1 MPCLWWS
8 RSELRVSVK
17 MRHDLIVVGA
27 GTAGCMA
34 AKTAAEGGLGVLLI
48 DSKPRDEIGDT
59 ACGNVVS
66 AGDLDRVGIK
76 HPKDICRVLKG
87 VKVFSPD
94 RGTVFTINL
103 KHLVLDRRAFGQKL
117 LSDALRAGAEF
128 SDRTKALGPVM
139 EGRRAVGIKT
149 DKGKMPSKLVVDA
162 SGFQAVIRNKLPSA
176 EKVRGEDTGVCYL
189 EVRKL
194 DEQIDPNYFLIY
206 LKGVGNG
213 YCWVTPE
220 GKNRA
225 NIGIG
230 VQGASNHPS
239 PKALFYEHVF
249 SRFNLEN
256 SKLIR
261 VRGGVVPTRG
271 PINPLYSN
279 GVMFVGD
286 AGCQTNPVSASG
298 IGLSLAAGRI
308 AGGGRSRSRRGRH
321 EPEGIP

>member
-1 MPCLWWS
+1 M
-8 RSELRVSVK
+8 
-17 MRHDLIVVGA
+17 
-27 GTAGCMA
+27 
-34 AKTAAEGGLGVLLI
+34 
-48 DSKPRDEIGDT
+48 
-59 ACGNVVS
+59 
-66 AGDLDRVGIK
+66 
-76 HPKDICRVLKG
+76 
-87 VKVFSPD
+87 
-94 RGTVFTINL
+94 
-103 KHLVLDRRAFGQKL
+103 
-117 LSDALRAGAEF
+117 
-128 SDRTKALGPVM
+128 
-139 EGRRAVGIKT
+139 GIKT

-162 SGFQAVIRNKLPSA
+162 SGFQAVVRNKLPSA

-206 LKGVGNG
+206 LKGMGNG

-230 VQGASNHPS
+230 VQGVSDHPS

-249 SRFNLEN
+249 YRFNLEN

-261 VRGGVVPTRG
+261 ARDGVVPTRG

-308 AGGGRSRSRRGRH
+308 AGRVATEVVEEGTNPREYHRRYMDAH
-321 EPEGIP
+321 EKHQVALDAFRRFLLEVTNDDLNYTMRKLLTEGEIERIVVGEAGAGLTMRGKVRVLLKGIRRPRLLWALLKALG